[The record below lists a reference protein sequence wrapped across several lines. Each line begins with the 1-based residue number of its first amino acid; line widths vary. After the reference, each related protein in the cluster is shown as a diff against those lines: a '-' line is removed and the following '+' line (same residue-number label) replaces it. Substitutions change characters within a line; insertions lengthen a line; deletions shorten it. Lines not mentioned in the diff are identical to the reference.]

1 MRASLAKLFS
11 ALVLLTAWASP
22 APSAEQP
29 PWGRAEPAPQVE
41 HAPQKVVYDHFRGGE
56 EDLESILDRVS
67 FLNQLYGADPF
78 EASIVVVVHGPALD
92 RFALDHFAENRALM
106 ERAES
111 LTQSGPIDFRICQAA
126 ASMRGFEPE
135 DFHGFVRMVP
145 MADSEIIR
153 LQQEEGHAYM
163 Q

>member
-1 MRASLAKLFS
+1 MCSSLVKLFG
-11 ALVLLTAWASP
+11 ALALMVWALP
-22 APSAEQP
+22 APAAEQA
-29 PWGRAEPAPQVE
+29 PWGRAEPAPQVD
-41 HAPQKVVYDHFRGGE
+41 HAPQKVLYDHFRGAE
-56 EDLESILDRVS
+56 EDLESVLDRVS
-67 FLNQLYGADPF
+67 FLNQLYDADPF

-92 RFALDHFAENRALM
+92 RFTLEHFTENRELM

-126 ASMRGFEPE
+126 AGIRGFEPE

-153 LQQEEGHAYM
+153 LQQEEGYAYM